1 VNGESL
7 GDRLARLAA
16 LAEPARRRLYDF
28 VVHQKEPVSR
38 DEAAAGIGVARHVA
52 KFHLDRLVASGLL
65 DVEYRRPPGRGGP
78 GAGRPTKLYRRS
90 AQALEVSVPQR
101 RYDLAGRLLA
111 EAVTEAERSGTPLA
125 EALSQAAH
133 TAGFELGR
141 EARRRA
147 GPRAARSAVLAEGQA
162 SLEDQG
168 FEPSLDSSGLTLR
181 NCPFDV
187 LAKGYTEL
195 VCGMNF
201 DFMRG
206 LVAGL
211 ELGNVTAQLEPRPGL
226 CCVRLCTED
235 RKTGGRAATAAS

>member
-1 VNGESL
+1 MW
-7 GDRLARLAA
+7 
-16 LAEPARRRLYDF
+16 
-28 VVHQKEPVSR
+28 
-38 DEAAAGIGVARHVA
+38 
-52 KFHLDRLVASGLL
+52 
-65 DVEYRRPPGRGGP
+65 
-78 GAGRPTKLYRRS
+78 
-90 AQALEVSVPQR
+90 
-101 RYDLAGRLLA
+101 
-111 EAVTEAERSGTPLA
+111 RSGTPLA
-125 EALSQAAH
+125 EALSEAAH

-162 SLEDQG
+162 SLEEQG

-201 DFMRG
+201 DFMQG

-226 CCVRLCTED
+226 CCVRLSTAD
-235 RKTGGRAATAAS
+235 RKTGGGRAATAAS